1 MSIIDASCIR
11 CGLCLPACPEDAIA
25 ALGNLDRATAL
36 ASEPGTVLIL
46 GTEAPAHFYPATP
59 EQVVNA
65 SYAAGFTMV
74 SRGVL
79 GDELVAEEYVRLWE
93 SGAWPTMIR
102 SSDPVV
108 VGAITVEHAALLP
121 FLAPVATP
129 PVAEARYLR
138 AQGGAG
144 LKVVYAGSW
153 PVSHD
158 GDLDAVITFEELE
171 RLFQA
176 KGVFP
181 TAQPTVFS
189 RIPMERRRHLSLAG
203 GFPAAWLAPEREGPR
218 ILRVRGLEGLRPLAR
233 ALEREGGAML
243 GFVDVLSCEGAL
255 DHPLAG
261 PREDLFWRRT
271 VVQLSEPP
279 RSPEPVVVGGPR
291 PWLATGFAMQRPVR
305 KRASEGQVESVLQQ
319 IGTAPTGRPWDCG
332 ACGSRSC
339 REFAEGVAEGRT
351 SLRLCPFYL
360 QRQAV
365 TDPVTG
371 LGSRALLVP
380 RLDEELKRT
389 ERTRERFAV
398 LFLDLDRLKEIN
410 DVHGHLVGDTVIREV
425 AQLIKATTRSYDLAV
440 KYGGDEFVVVLQR
453 IDPDGASRVAEAL
466 RSGVEALGPRLGLRP
481 QAVTVSIGVY
491 PVDPM
496 SDLPPVEE
504 LLVRADRAMYEAK
517 AQGRNRI
524 VVIDASRV
532 TSGPQAEGEAA

>member
-36 ASEPGTVLIL
+36 AGEPGTVLIL

-108 VGAITVEHAALLP
+108 VGAITMEHPALLP
-121 FLAPVATP
+121 YLAPVATP

-171 RLFQA
+171 RLFQS

-233 ALEREGGAML
+233 ALEREGGATL

-279 RSPEPVVVGGPR
+279 RSPEPVVVAGPR
-291 PWLATGFAMQRPVR
+291 PWIAAGFAMQRPVR

-332 ACGSRSC
+332 ACGFRSC

-496 SDLPPVEE
+496 ADLPPVEE

-532 TSGPQAEGEAA
+532 NSGPQAEGEAA

>member
-1 MSIIDASCIR
+1 MSIIDSSCIR
-11 CGLCLPACPEDAIA
+11 CGLCLPACPEDAIS
-25 ALGNLDRATAL
+25 ALGNLERAVAL
-36 ASEPGTVLIL
+36 AGEPGTVLIL

-65 SYAAGFTMV
+65 CYAAGFTMV

-79 GDELVAEEYVRLWE
+79 GDELVAEEYLRLWD

-108 VGAITVEHAALLP
+108 VGAITLEHAPLLP
-121 FLAPVATP
+121 YLAPVPTP

-203 GFPAAWLAPEREGPR
+203 GFPAVWLAPEREGPR

-233 ALEREGGAML
+233 AVEREGGATL

-279 RSPEPVVVGGPR
+279 RSQEPVVLAGPR
-291 PWLATGFAMQRPVR
+291 PWLTARFAMQRPVR
-305 KRASEGQVESVLQQ
+305 KRASEGQVESVLHQ
-319 IGTAPTGRPWDCG
+319 IGPSPTGL
-332 ACGSRSC
+332 
-339 REFAEGVAEGRT
+339 
-351 SLRLCPFYL
+351 SL
-360 QRQAV
+360 
-365 TDPVTG
+365 
-371 LGSRALLVP
+371 
-380 RLDEELKRT
+380 
-389 ERTRERFAV
+389 
-398 LFLDLDRLKEIN
+398 I
-410 DVHGHLVGDTVIREV
+410 HI
-425 AQLIKATTRSYDLAV
+425 
-440 KYGGDEFVVVLQR
+440 
-453 IDPDGASRVAEAL
+453 
-466 RSGVEALGPRLGLRP
+466 
-481 QAVTVSIGVY
+481 
-491 PVDPM
+491 
-496 SDLPPVEE
+496 
-504 LLVRADRAMYEAK
+504 
-517 AQGRNRI
+517 
-524 VVIDASRV
+524 
-532 TSGPQAEGEAA
+532 